1 MPLPNPV
8 RCTKKPRAKA
18 SSSSSKSKPR
28 LPPDLQS
35 RILLAFFDN
44 LFDQG
49 GIRVDE
55 KLFQLSRLSL
65 VCREWSA
72 IVRPEYVKW
81 VAFELRMKGMQRDGG
96 KQPFDAEIIEAQLNN
111 LRQARCLCCYSREG
125 LRIALDN
132 PSGTSLVARER
143 IWKKAL
149 EKILVEYRKCP
160 QFQLDLADA
169 ESGEYVDIIWR
180 FIRAL
185 SPLSRS
191 LSQTAENELTP
202 GIRANRARETPHRR
216 HSSSRTSKDSPSL
229 AILFSQLFDHSH
241 ETRSLQSRHHQLA
254 RHLSSYE
261 DCHASQYSLS
271 N

>member
-1 MPLPNPV
+1 MSLFLYTRSHLTVSKALTDPQLFPLQLPLTLKRVHPYFSLSSLIMPLPNPV

-111 LRQARCLCCYSREG
+111 LRQARCLCCYTREG

-180 FIRAL
+180 FIRTL
-185 SPLSRS
+185 SPIS
-191 LSQTAENELTP
+191 LSLKLP
-202 GIRANRARETPHRR
+202 
-216 HSSSRTSKDSPSL
+216 RTS
-229 AILFSQLFDHSH
+229 
-241 ETRSLQSRHHQLA
+241 
-254 RHLSSYE
+254 
-261 DCHASQYSLS
+261 
-271 N
+271 